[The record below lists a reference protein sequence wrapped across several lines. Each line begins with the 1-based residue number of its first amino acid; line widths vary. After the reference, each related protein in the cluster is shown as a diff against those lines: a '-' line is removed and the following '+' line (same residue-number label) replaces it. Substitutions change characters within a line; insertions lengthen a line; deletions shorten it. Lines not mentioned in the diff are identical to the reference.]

1 MELDPILVMAG
12 GRELMR
18 DRIKDYA
25 MRLKGLGK
33 NVDYVEFAGKEH
45 GFFTNDPY
53 SGVSDQL
60 LQQITKFMHN
70 N

>member
-1 MELDPILVMAG
+1 
-12 GRELMR
+12 MR

-53 SGVSDQL
+53 SDVSDQL
-60 LQQITKFMHN
+60 LQLITKFMHN